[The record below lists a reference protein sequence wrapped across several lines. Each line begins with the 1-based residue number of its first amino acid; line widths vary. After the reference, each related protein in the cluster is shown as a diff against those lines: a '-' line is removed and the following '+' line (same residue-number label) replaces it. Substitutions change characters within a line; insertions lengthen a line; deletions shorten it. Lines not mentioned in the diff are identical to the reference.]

1 MNSTFSAIW
10 IISHSHVHVV
20 LCFCVSRS
28 NAEILFPLRIIP
40 ESLIVMILFLRFLF
54 NSITNCSTFLF
65 RVVQQVAS
73 GDRGLSHILHVAA
86 SHRIVDLL
94 FNWKC
99 LLLIHSFHFVLQRQL
114 AYSKRPKYSVIENIF
129 SWILFFS
136 VLFIIFNTYF
146 FFHDKTT
153 YSSLSCAFHRCVQF
167 DVLHFIKSLC
177 NLNEAS
183 LLRSQSQYHQ
193 FIHSSAKPELL
204 KQPYLII
211 CWMTML

>member
-28 NAEILFPLRIIP
+28 NEEILFPLHIIP
-40 ESLIVMILFLRFLF
+40 ESLIVMILFLRFPF

-94 FNWKC
+94 FNWKY

-114 AYSKRPKYSVIENIF
+114 AYSKRPKYSVIWKHF
-129 SWILFFS
+129 LLDS
-136 VLFIIFNTYF
+136 F
-146 FFHDKTT
+146 FFGTF
-153 YSSLSCAFHRCVQF
+153 YYF
-167 DVLHFIKSLC
+167 
-177 NLNEAS
+177 
-183 LLRSQSQYHQ
+183 
-193 FIHSSAKPELL
+193 
-204 KQPYLII
+204 
-211 CWMTML
+211 